1 MHANCRQQIKCG
13 KCGQSFSTVTSQ
25 TKHRRFCESTN
36 SPITGT
42 TAALHTS
49 PTAMNSAN
57 PFLMYPRPFFPPA
70 MLPNYPPLF
79 HGVGAHHPANFPLF
93 MTKSPEER
101 PDYPINRKRKFSP
114 ERISESP
121 KTFRFSDEV
130 QMTPPS
136 MFLEKTK
143 VSPPTAEEAVS
154 LERPSPARPPIGSSC
169 SYPVSNIPHDLSK
182 KEEAKDLTVSHQ
194 KVPEF
199 KEQPLDLTVSRK
211 RKIVYPEEEEEDHK
225 LSSPKRASISVTPLP
240 DSPKKATTPVEED
253 VRPMSPRLGSM
264 SLTRG
269 MACPRPT
276 YPVLLDG
283 MYRPSFDPYPPKPE
297 RFFHPQPFAS
307 FSLLGSVMNGIANGH
322 HNQRS
327 TFDFRSPIQNF
338 SPTKP
343 YQDVLSA
350 HLNNGIVPG
359 GKVKDRYG
367 CKFCGKVFPR
377 SANLTRHVRTHTGEQ
392 PYKCQYCERSFSIS
406 SNLQR
411 HVRNIHNKEKPF
423 KCPLCERSF
432 GQQTNLDRHL
442 KKHDDVGSGATTVA
456 DSPES
461 NENERE
467 DAGFDEIRMLSKMY
481 NPALQTNGY
490 GSHLYTP
497 SSMNQ
502 EIDVV
507 KDDDEDE
514 EDTLT
519 DNEASPPSP
528 MDYPV
533 PVTYNMKLKAE
544 KESLN
549 NNAPEHESIEVTT

>member
-1 MHANCRQQIKCG
+1 MHANCRPQIKCG

-36 SPITGT
+36 SPITGS

-49 PTAMNSAN
+49 PPTMNSTN
-57 PFLMYPRPFFPPA
+57 PFLMYPRPFYPPTL
-70 MLPNYPPLF
+70 LPNYPPLF
-79 HGVGAHHPANFPLF
+79 HGAHHPANFPLF
-93 MTKSPEER
+93 MAKSEDSSV
-101 PDYPINRKRKFSP
+101 DYPIRRRKYSP

-121 KTFRFSDEV
+121 KNFRFSEE
-130 QMTPPS
+130 MTPPAS
-136 MFLEKTK
+136 FLEKTK

-154 LERPSPARPPIGSSC
+154 LERPSPARPPIGSNTC
-169 SYPVSNIPHDLSK
+169 SYPRDQNKPHDLSK
-182 KEEAKDLTVSHQ
+182 VKEEAKDLTISSEV
-194 KVPEF
+194 

-211 RKIVYPEEEEEDHK
+211 RKIVYPEEERAPT
-225 LSSPKRASISVTPLP
+225 PKRASITPLP
-240 DSPKKATTPVEED
+240 ESPKKATTPVEEMD
-253 VRPMSPRLGSM
+253 LRPVSPRLP
-264 SLTRG
+264 RPG

-276 YPVLLDG
+276 YPMLLDR
-283 MYRPSFDPYPPKPE
+283 MYRPNFESYPPKPE
-297 RFFHPQPFAS
+297 NFFHPQPYPS
-307 FSLLGSVMNGIANGH
+307 FSLLGSVMNGLANG

-327 TFDFRSPIQNF
+327 FDFRSPIQNF
-338 SPTKP
+338 TTAKP

-442 KKHDDVGSGATTVA
+442 KKHDDVGSATTVA

-497 SSMNQ
+497 SLNQ

-507 KDDDEDE
+507 KDDDEE
-514 EDTLT
+514 EEEIT
-519 DNEASPPSP
+519 DNEASPMSP

-549 NNAPEHESIEVTT
+549 NNAPEHESIEVAT